1 MIKPM
6 LAYKVG
12 KKEIDWSAK
21 NFLQP
26 KLDGVRCIIKRVSD
40 FPGQESLASFS
51 VKAYSRTG
59 KEFKNVDHIKE
70 DLKEFFFKY
79 PYKVLD
85 GELYNHDL
93 KNDFE
98 KIISLV
104 RKQKPTD
111 DDRSEAAK
119 LVQFHVYDVM
129 NFTVLNK
136 LTTDDYETR
145 YNQLRLN
152 LPICRTMTLIKNTSV
167 DSYAEAKM
175 LHNVHLAQGYEGS
188 MLRLNKPYEQKRSYN
203 LQKFKDFSDTEATII
218 GYEAGKGKF
227 TGLIGKFFMQDDD
240 GNKFGCPIGKG
251 YNFADRKVILDN
263 IHDYIGQRATFT
275 YFQRTNA
282 GSYRHPL
289 FKTLRNYE

>member
-1 MIKPM
+1 
-6 LAYKVG
+6 
-12 KKEIDWSAK
+12 
-21 NFLQP
+21 
-26 KLDGVRCIIKRVSD
+26 
-40 FPGQESLASFS
+40 
-51 VKAYSRTG
+51 
-59 KEFKNVDHIKE
+59 
-70 DLKEFFFKY
+70 
-79 PYKVLD
+79 
-85 GELYNHDL
+85 
-93 KNDFE
+93 
-98 KIISLV
+98 
-104 RKQKPTD
+104 
-111 DDRSEAAK
+111 
-119 LVQFHVYDVM
+119 M

-188 MLRLNKPYEQKRSYN
+188 ILRLNKPYEQKRSYN

-251 YNFADRKVILDN
+251 YNFKDRKFILDN
-263 IHDYIGQRATFT
+263 IHNYIGERATFT

>member
-6 LAYKVG
+6 LAYKVD
-12 KKEIDWSAK
+12 KKPVDWSEK
-21 NFLQP
+21 VFIQP
-26 KLDGVRCIIKRVSD
+26 KLDGVRCIFTKD
-40 FPGQESLASFS
+40 G
-51 VKAYSRTG
+51 AYSRTG
-59 KEFKNVDHIKE
+59 KEFKNLAHIKY
-70 DLKEFFFKY
+70 DLTDFFRKH
-79 PYKVLD
+79 PNSVLD
-85 GELYNHDL
+85 GELYNHAL

-111 DDRSEAAK
+111 QDARDAQH
-119 LVQFHVYDVM
+119 LVQYHVYD
-129 NFTVLNK
+129 TIAEGP
-136 LTTDDYETR
+136 DYEDRFNWLTR
-145 YNQLRLN
+145 Y
-152 LPICRTMTLIKNTSV
+152 LPIAKTMTLIKNTVVESQG
-167 DSYAEAKM
+167 EAKM

-203 LQKFKDFSDTEATII
+203 LQKFKDFSDTEATIV

-240 GNKFGCPIGKG
+240 GNEFGCPIGKG

-263 IHDYIGQRATFT
+263 IHEYIGQRATFT
-275 YFQRTNA
+275 YFQRTQA